1 MLLTPCT
8 KIMTSLS
15 LFMFLM
21 FTTLTTGQ
29 AEDPSAGQDT
39 DQSAHLLER
48 VQSFY
53 AGASDF
59 QANFKQTYTYRIYGR
74 KKVSTGRV
82 FFKKPAKM
90 RWDYEIPIKRV
101 FVADGSTLWVY
112 EPEEAQVFKR
122 TLNSTQLPVAL
133 RFMKGEGKLSED
145 FIVTKITAGDTAG
158 HSVLHL
164 KPRVPSPDFTS
175 LQLTINQETG
185 AVSSSML
192 TDPTQNTNRIDF
204 VEVKVNQSLPDAGFS
219 FTPPEGVQVIDEA
232 TASPR

>member
-1 MLLTPCT
+1 MFPNPCT
-8 KIMTSLS
+8 KIITSLG
-15 LFMFLM
+15 LIITLM
-21 FTTLTTGQ
+21 LTMLTAGQ
-29 AEDPSAGQDT
+29 AEGPAT
-39 DQSAHLLER
+39 DQTPDKPAQLLEK

-53 AGASDF
+53 AEASDF
-59 QANFKQTYTYRIYGR
+59 QAKFKQTYTYRIYGR
-74 KKVSTGRV
+74 KKVSNGRV

-90 RWDYEIPIKRV
+90 RWDYEAPIKRV

-145 FIVTKITAGDTAG
+145 FIVIKVTAGDIAG

-164 KPRVPSPDFTS
+164 KPRVPSPDFIS

-185 AVSSSML
+185 AVTSSML

-219 FTPPEGVQVIDEA
+219 FTA
-232 TASPR
+232 AL